1 MIILDDI
8 WIVIPAYN
16 EGRVIADVVKNVSKS
31 YPNIAVV
38 DDCSTD
44 DTFAHAQSAGAT
56 VLHHSINLGQG
67 AALQTG
73 ISFAL
78 ARGAKFIVTFDA
90 DGQHQVDDINT
101 LLKRREEQNADSV
114 LGSRF
119 LGETERMPA
128 IRRFILKAAVIF
140 MRLTS
145 GLQLTDAHNGLR
157 LFTRETA
164 MQIRIRQNRMAHASE
179 IINQLASMKV
189 KVVEA
194 PTKVV
199 YTDYSMAK
207 GQSSMNS
214 FRILA
219 ELLVGRL
226 SK

>member
-1 MIILDDI
+1 MDDI

-16 EGRVIADVVKNVSKS
+16 EGRVIADVVKNVRES
-31 YPNIAVV
+31 YPKIAVV

-44 DTFAHAQSAGAT
+44 DTFSQAQSSGAT
-56 VLHHSINLGQG
+56 VLRHAINLGQG

-78 ARGAKFIVTFDA
+78 ARGATLIVTFDA
-90 DGQHQVDDINT
+90 DGQHQVDDIET
-101 LLKRREEQNADSV
+101 LLKRRDAEGADIV

-119 LGETERMPA
+119 LGETEGMPI
-128 IRRFILKAAVIF
+128 IRRLILKAAVIF

-157 LFTRETA
+157 LFTREA
-164 MQIRIRQNRMAHASE
+164 AKHIHIRQNRMAHASE
-179 IINQLASMKV
+179 IINQLASLKV

-199 YTDYSMAK
+199 YTDYSVGK

-219 ELLVGRL
+219 ELLVGRI